1 MTYLIAG
8 CTHINDLVYADGR
21 TITAQLG
28 GSIYAVNGIK
38 TYYDDL
44 LFVTTAGSDFDAY
57 FGDYYRTNQLSTSG
71 VHQVLPHT
79 QYNMLAYQPD
89 GRWREHSKYGAEFE
103 AQWAATT
110 LIQATHILP
119 FINSTTQGIYL
130 ESSVTEPIWADLDAI
145 YATTPHATV
154 MWEVATSDVET
165 PARHAALTACLSQ
178 VDIYSINLPEALA
191 YFGVASEADALAAI
205 IAQGTT
211 CLFRVGT
218 KGAYMVTDGHA
229 WFAPSYDLEYSVDPT
244 GCGNCATGAALYGM
258 AEGLH
263 PLHTVILANL
273 AAALNARQY
282 GPYPAYTT
290 TIRAAQLHR
299 AEGEFVRLR
308 QEQSDVA

>member
-8 CTHINDLVYADGR
+8 CTHINDLIYADGR
-21 TITAQLG
+21 TVTAQLG

-44 LFVTTAGSDFDAY
+44 LFVTTVGPDFDAY
-57 FGDYYRTNQLSTSG
+57 FGEYYRTNQLSQNG

-79 QYNMLAYQPD
+79 QYNMLTYQPD
-89 GRWREHSKYGAEFE
+89 GRWGESSKYGADFE
-103 AQWAATT
+103 AQWATT
-110 LIQATHILP
+110 SLIQSAHILP
-119 FINSTTQGIYL
+119 FITHTTQGIYL
-130 ESSVTEPIWADLDAI
+130 ESSVTEPIWQHLDAI
-145 YATTPHATV
+145 RAAAPHATM
-154 MWEVATSDVET
+154 MWEVATSDIET
-165 PARHAALTACLSQ
+165 PARHANIADCIAA
-178 VDIYSINLPEALA
+178 VDIYSINLPESLAL
-191 YFGVASEADALAAI
+191 FEVTSEADALTAI
-205 IAQGTT
+205 MAQDTP

-218 KGAYMVTDGHA
+218 KGAYMVADGHA

-282 GPYPAYTT
+282 GPYPAYTA
-290 TIRAAQLHR
+290 TIRAEQLHR
-299 AEGEFVRLR
+299 AEREFVHLHS
-308 QEQSDVA
+308 EQVHAS

>member
-8 CTHINDLVYADGR
+8 CTHINDLVYADGH
-21 TITAQLG
+21 TVTAQLG

-44 LFVTTAGSDFDAY
+44 LFVTTAGPDFDAH
-57 FGDYYRTNQLSTSG
+57 FGEYYRINQLSSHG
-71 VHQVLPHT
+71 IHQVLPHT
-79 QYNMLAYQPD
+79 QYNMLTYQPD
-89 GRWREHSKYGAEFE
+89 GRWHEYSKYGADFE

-119 FINSTTQGIYL
+119 FINPTTQGIYL
-130 ESSVTEPIWADLDAI
+130 ESSVTEPIWHTLDTI
-145 YATTPHATV
+145 RTTAPHATI
-154 MWEVATSDVET
+154 MWEVATSDIET
-165 PARHAALTACLSQ
+165 PARHADIANCIAA
-178 VDIYSINLPEALA
+178 VDVYSINLPEALA
-191 YFGVASEADALAAI
+191 LFGVTTEADALTAI
-205 IAQGTT
+205 IAQDTP

-218 KGAYMVTDGHA
+218 KGAYMVANGRA

-258 AEGLH
+258 TEGLH

-290 TIRAAQLHR
+290 TIRAEQLHR
-299 AEGEFVRLR
+299 AESEFVRLHP
-308 QEQSDVA
+308 EQVHAS